1 MVKKSEAATTFI
13 EYQYMWSAVRMK
25 YFTSLLSASRLLTAS
40 TVDERSML
48 SFETASPRTFV
59 LSSDDAAVLSRQ
71 SIGRLFA
78 EAQIL
83 RHCQVVFMSGD

>member
-48 SFETASPRTFV
+48 SFETASPRTTTLLSCQGKV
-59 LSSDDAAVLSRQ
+59 LEGYLQKRKFYV
-71 SIGRLFA
+71 IVRLF
-78 EAQIL
+78 
-83 RHCQVVFMSGD
+83 SGLEIDR